1 MKIWKRVQSVYSNWL
16 GRDSEAMKAL
26 EPQPANGDGHLAL
39 ARESLRE
46 LLDDQRVPPPVRAA
60 LAEEYRQL
68 QVLLEKIEHGHI
80 HIAVFGRVSVG
91 KSALL
96 NALLG
101 ETRFSTSP
109 LHGETT
115 RAAHARW
122 QEYDAGGVFL
132 IDTPGINEVSGETRE
147 QLAHDVASRS
157 DLVMFVVDGDITDTE
172 LKALR
177 QVKGAAQRLVL
188 VLNKIDRYTQADR
201 ELLLE
206 TLRRRSAGLIQPQD
220 ILTVAAQPA
229 ERIVILVD
237 AEGNET
243 ETRRRPPTD
252 VTALRERIWDI
263 LKAEGKTM
271 AALNAGLFA
280 GRFSDRLTRE
290 IVVIRRDLADKVV
303 RKYCLA
309 KGVAVALNPIPV
321 ADILAAVATDAAM
334 IVHLGRVYGLP
345 INRVEAGALLK
356 TIFTQLA
363 FLMGTVWVMNLVAA
377 ALKGISLGL
386 STVVTAGA
394 QGAVAWYGTYVVGR
408 AAEQYF
414 AQGKSW
420 GEGGPKRVVQDIL
433 DSLDRESLL
442 AQARDDILARL
453 KPLL

>member
-1 MKIWKRVQSVYSNWL
+1 MP
-16 GRDSEAMKAL
+16 
-26 EPQPANGDGHLAL
+26 EPRPVSGDAHLAL
-39 ARESLRE
+39 ARDSLRE
-46 LLDDQRVPPPVRAA
+46 LLDDKRVPPPIRAA
-60 LAEEYRQL
+60 LAEDYQQL
-68 QVLLEKIEHGHI
+68 QHLLEKIEHGHI

-115 RAAHARW
+115 REDRARW
-122 QEYDAGGVFL
+122 QEHDAGGVFL
-132 IDTPGINEVSGETRE
+132 IDTPGINEVAGEERE
-147 QLAHDVASRS
+147 RLAHDVASRC
-157 DLVMFVVDGDITDTE
+157 DLVLFVVDGDITDTE
-172 LKALR
+172 IKALR
-177 QVKGAAQRLVL
+177 QVKGAAQRLLL

-206 TLRRRSAGLIQPQD
+206 TLRQRTEGLIHPRD
-220 ILTVAAQPA
+220 VLTAAAQPA

-237 AEGNET
+237 ADGNET
-243 ETRRRPPTD
+243 ETRRRPTAD
-252 VTALRERIWDI
+252 VTALRERVWDI

-280 GRFSDRLTRE
+280 GRFSDRLSRE
-290 IVVIRRDLADKVV
+290 IVAIRRDLAEKVV
-303 RKYCLA
+303 RNYCLA

-334 IVHLGRVYGLP
+334 MVHLSRVYGLP
-345 INRVEAGALLK
+345 ISRGEAGSLLK
-356 TIFTQLA
+356 TIFTQLV
-363 FLMGTVWVMNLVAA
+363 FLMGTVWGMHLVAA
-377 ALKGISLGL
+377 ALKGVSMGL
-386 STVVTAGA
+386 STLVTAGA
-394 QGAVAWYGTYVVGR
+394 QGAVAWYGTYVVGK

-442 AQARDDILARL
+442 TQAREDILSRL

>member
-1 MKIWKRVQSVYSNWL
+1 MP
-16 GRDSEAMKAL
+16 
-26 EPQPANGDGHLAL
+26 EPQPADGDDHLAL
-39 ARESLRE
+39 ARESLRD
-46 LLDDQRVPPPVRAA
+46 LLDDQRVPPPVRKA
-60 LAEEYRQL
+60 LAEEYQQL
-68 QVLLEKIEHGHI
+68 QVLLEKIEQGHI

-101 ETRFSTSP
+101 ETKFSTSP

-132 IDTPGINEVSGETRE
+132 IDTPGINEIAGEERE
-147 QLAHDVASRS
+147 QLAHDVAGRS

-172 LKALR
+172 IKALR
-177 QVKGAAQRLVL
+177 QVKGVAQRLVL
-188 VLNKIDRYTQADR
+188 VLNKMDRYNQTDR
-201 ELLLE
+201 DVLLK
-206 TLRRRSAGLIQPQD
+206 TLRQRTTGLIQPED
-220 ILTVAAQPA
+220 IVTASAQPA

-243 ETRRRPPTD
+243 ETRRRPPPD
-252 VTALRERIWDI
+252 VNELRERIWDI

-280 GRFSDRLTRE
+280 GRFSDRLTQE
-290 IVVIRRDLADKVV
+290 IVTIRREVAEKVV
-303 RKYCLA
+303 RNYCLG
-309 KGVAVALNPIPV
+309 KGVAVALNPIPI
-321 ADILAAVATDAAM
+321 ADMLAAIATDAAM
-334 IVHLGRVYGLP
+334 VVHLSRVYGLP
-345 INRVEAGALLK
+345 INRSEAGSLLK
-356 TIFTQLA
+356 TIFAQLA
-363 FLMGTVWVMNLVAA
+363 FLMGTVWSMNLVAS
-377 ALKGISLGL
+377 ALKGVSLGL

-394 QGAVAWYGTYVVGR
+394 QGAVAWYGTYVIGK

-414 AQGKSW
+414 VQGKSW

>member
-1 MKIWKRVQSVYSNWL
+1 M
-16 GRDSEAMKAL
+16 AP
-26 EPQPANGDGHLAL
+26 EPHPVNGDTHLAL

-68 QVLLEKIEHGHI
+68 QLLLEKIEHGHI

-101 ETRFSTSP
+101 EVKFSTSP

-132 IDTPGINEVSGETRE
+132 IDTPGINEVAGEERE
-147 QLAHDVASRS
+147 QLAHDVATRS
-157 DLVMFVVDGDITDTE
+157 DLVLFVVDGDITDTE

-188 VLNKIDRYTQADR
+188 VLNKIDRYTQTDR
-201 ELLLE
+201 QLLLE
-206 TLRRRSAGLIQPQD
+206 TLRQRTEGLIQPHD
-220 ILTVAAQPA
+220 LLTAAAQPA

-237 AEGNET
+237 AEGHET
-243 ETRRRPPTD
+243 ETRRRPAPD

-280 GRFSDRLTRE
+280 GRFSDRLSRE
-290 IVVIRRDLADKVV
+290 IIVIRRDLADSVV

-334 IVHLGRVYGLP
+334 IIHLSRVYGLP
-345 INRVEAGALLK
+345 ITRGEAGSLLK
-356 TIFTQLA
+356 TISIQLA
-363 FLMGTVWVMNLVAA
+363 FLMGTVWAMHLAAA

-394 QGAVAWYGTYVVGR
+394 QGAVAWYGTYVVGK

-420 GEGGPKRVVQDIL
+420 GDGGPKRVVQDIL
-433 DSLDRESLL
+433 DSLDRDSLL
-442 AQARDDILARL
+442 AQARDDILSRL

>member
-1 MKIWKRVQSVYSNWL
+1 MP
-16 GRDSEAMKAL
+16 
-26 EPQPANGDGHLAL
+26 EPRPVSGDAHLAL
-39 ARESLRE
+39 ARDSLRE
-46 LLDDQRVPPPVRAA
+46 LLDDKRVPPPIRAA
-60 LAEEYRQL
+60 LAEDYQQL
-68 QVLLEKIEHGHI
+68 QHLLEKIEHGHI

-115 RAAHARW
+115 REDRARW
-122 QEYDAGGVFL
+122 QEHDAGGVFL
-132 IDTPGINEVSGETRE
+132 IDTPGINEVAGEERE
-147 QLAHDVASRS
+147 RLAHDVASRC
-157 DLVMFVVDGDITDTE
+157 DLVLFVVDGDITDTE
-172 LKALR
+172 IKALR
-177 QVKGAAQRLVL
+177 QVKGAAQRLLL
-188 VLNKIDRYTQADR
+188 VLNKIDRYTPADR
-201 ELLLE
+201 ALLLE
-206 TLRRRSAGLIQPQD
+206 TLRQRTEGLIHPRD
-220 ILTVAAQPA
+220 VLTAAAQPA

-237 AEGNET
+237 ADGNET
-243 ETRRRPPTD
+243 ETRRRPTAD

-280 GRFSDRLTRE
+280 GRFSDRLSRE
-290 IVVIRRDLADKVV
+290 IVAIRRDLAEKVV
-303 RKYCLA
+303 RNYCLA

-334 IVHLGRVYGLP
+334 MVHLSRVYGLP
-345 INRVEAGALLK
+345 ISRGEAGSLLK
-356 TIFTQLA
+356 TIFTQLV
-363 FLMGTVWVMNLVAA
+363 FLMGTVWGMHLVAA
-377 ALKGISLGL
+377 ALKGVSMGL
-386 STVVTAGA
+386 STLVTAGA
-394 QGAVAWYGTYVVGR
+394 QGAVAWYGTYVVGK

-442 AQARDDILARL
+442 TQAREDILSRL

>member
-1 MKIWKRVQSVYSNWL
+1 MAC
-16 GRDSEAMKAL
+16 D
-26 EPQPANGDGHLAL
+26 
-39 ARESLRE
+39 SLRE

-60 LAEEYRQL
+60 LADDYRQL
-68 QVLLEKIEHGHI
+68 QLLLEKIEHGHI

-132 IDTPGINEVSGETRE
+132 IDTPGINEVAGEVRE
-147 QLAHDVASRS
+147 QLAHDVAGRS
-157 DLVMFVVDGDITDTE
+157 DLVLFVVDGDLTDSE
-172 LKALR
+172 LQALR
-177 QVKGAAQRLVL
+177 QVKGAAQRLAL
-188 VLNKIDRYTQADR
+188 VLNKIDRYSRAER
-201 ELLLE
+201 ELLLD
-206 TLRRRSAGLIQPQD
+206 TLHRRTTGLIQPKD
-220 ILTVAAQPA
+220 IVTAAAHPA

-243 ETRRRPPTD
+243 ETRRRPSPD

-271 AALNAGLFA
+271 AAINAGLFA
-280 GRFSDRLTRE
+280 GRFSDRLSRE
-290 IVVIRRDLADKVV
+290 IIVIRRDLADSVV

-309 KGVAVALNPIPV
+309 KGVAVALNPIPI
-321 ADILAAVATDAAM
+321 ADILAAIATDAAM
-334 IVHLGRVYGLP
+334 IIHLSRVYGLP
-345 INRVEAGALLK
+345 INRSEAGSLLK
-356 TIFTQLA
+356 TISIQLA
-363 FLMGTVWVMNLVAA
+363 FLMGTVWAMNLAAA

-394 QGAVAWYGTYVVGR
+394 QGAVAWYGTYVVGK

-433 DSLDRESLL
+433 DSLDRDSLL

-453 KPLL
+453 KPLF

>member
-1 MKIWKRVQSVYSNWL
+1 MP
-16 GRDSEAMKAL
+16 
-26 EPQPANGDGHLAL
+26 EPRPVSGDTHLAL
-39 ARESLRE
+39 ARDSLRE

-60 LAEEYRQL
+60 LADEYRQL
-68 QVLLEKIEHGHI
+68 QLLLEKIEHGHI

-101 ETRFSTSP
+101 EMRFSTSP

-132 IDTPGINEVSGETRE
+132 IDTPGINEVAGEARE
-147 QLAHDVASRS
+147 QLAHDVAGRS
-157 DLVMFVVDGDITDTE
+157 DLVMFVVDGDLTDSE
-172 LKALR
+172 LQALR
-177 QVKGAAQRLVL
+177 QVKSAAQRLAL
-188 VLNKIDRYTQADR
+188 VLNKIDRYTRAERD
-201 ELLLE
+201 LLLD
-206 TLRRRSAGLIQPQD
+206 TLRQRTAGLIQPQD
-220 ILTVAAQPA
+220 ILTVAAHPA

-243 ETRRRPPTD
+243 ETRRCPPPD

-280 GRFSDRLTRE
+280 GRFSDRLSRE
-290 IVVIRRDLADKVV
+290 IIVIRRDLADSVV

-309 KGVAVALNPIPV
+309 KGVAVALNPIPI
-321 ADILAAVATDAAM
+321 ADILAAIATDAAM
-334 IVHLGRVYGLP
+334 IIHLSRVYGLP
-345 INRVEAGALLK
+345 INRGEAGSLLK
-356 TIFTQLA
+356 TISIQLA
-363 FLMGTVWVMNLVAA
+363 FLMGTVWVMHLAAA

-394 QGAVAWYGTYVVGR
+394 QGAVAWYGTYVVGK

-420 GEGGPKRVVQDIL
+420 GEGGPKQVVQDIL
-433 DSLDRESLL
+433 DSLDRDSLL

>member
-1 MKIWKRVQSVYSNWL
+1 M
-16 GRDSEAMKAL
+16 
-26 EPQPANGDGHLAL
+26 
-39 ARESLRE
+39 
-46 LLDDQRVPPPVRAA
+46 PPPVRAA
-60 LAEEYRQL
+60 LADDYRQL
-68 QVLLEKIEHGHI
+68 QLLLEKIEHGHI

-101 ETRFSTSP
+101 EMRFSTSP

-132 IDTPGINEVSGETRE
+132 IDTPGINEVAGEVRE
-147 QLAHDVASRS
+147 QLAHDVAGRS
-157 DLVMFVVDGDITDTE
+157 DLVLFVVDGDLTDSE
-172 LKALR
+172 LQALR
-177 QVKGAAQRLVL
+177 QVKGAAQRLAL
-188 VLNKIDRYTQADR
+188 VLNKIDRYSRAER
-201 ELLLE
+201 ELLLD
-206 TLRRRSAGLIQPQD
+206 TLHRRTTGLIQPQD
-220 ILTVAAQPA
+220 ILTVAAHPA

-243 ETRRRPPTD
+243 ETRRHPPPD
-252 VTALRERIWDI
+252 VNALRERIWDI

-271 AALNAGLFA
+271 AAINAGLFA
-280 GRFSDRLTRE
+280 GRFSDRLSRE
-290 IVVIRRDLADKVV
+290 IIVIRRDLADSVV

-309 KGVAVALNPIPV
+309 KGVAVALNPIPI
-321 ADILAAVATDAAM
+321 ADILAAIATDAAM
-334 IVHLGRVYGLP
+334 IIHLSRVYGLP
-345 INRVEAGALLK
+345 INRSEAGSLLK
-356 TIFTQLA
+356 TISIQLA
-363 FLMGTVWVMNLVAA
+363 FLMGTVWAMNLAAA

-394 QGAVAWYGTYVVGR
+394 QGAVAWYGTYVVGK

-433 DSLDRESLL
+433 DSLDRDSLL

-453 KPLL
+453 KPLF

>member
-1 MKIWKRVQSVYSNWL
+1 VKTPDPPPGS
-16 GRDSEAMKAL
+16 
-26 EPQPANGDGHLAL
+26 GDTHLAL
-39 ARESLRE
+39 ARDSLRE
-46 LLDDQRVPPPVRAA
+46 LLDDQRVPTVVRAA
-60 LAEEYRQL
+60 LADEYQQL
-68 QVLLEKIEHGHI
+68 QLLLEKIEHGHI

-101 ETRFSTSP
+101 EARFSTSP

-132 IDTPGINEVSGETRE
+132 IDTPGINEVAGELRE
-147 QLAHDVASRS
+147 QLAHDVAIRS
-157 DLVMFVVDGDITDTE
+157 DLVLFVVDSDITDTE
-172 LKALR
+172 LRALR

-188 VLNKIDRYTQADR
+188 VLNKLDRYTRAER
-201 ELLLE
+201 ELLVKA
-206 TLRRRSAGLIQPQD
+206 LRERTEGLIQPQD
-220 ILTVAAQPA
+220 IVTAAAQPT

-243 ETRRRPPTD
+243 ETRRCPPAD
-252 VTALRERIWDI
+252 VTALRECIWDI

-290 IVVIRRDLADKVV
+290 IITIRRDLADTVV
-303 RKYCLA
+303 RNYCLG

-321 ADILAAVATDAAM
+321 ADILAAAATDAAM
-334 IVHLGRVYGLP
+334 IIHLSRVYGLP
-345 INRVEAGALLK
+345 INSTEAGSLLK
-356 TIFTQLA
+356 TIFTQLI
-363 FLMGTVWVMNLVAA
+363 FLMGTVWSMNLLSA
-377 ALKGISLGL
+377 ALKGVTMGL

-420 GEGGPKRVVQDIL
+420 GDGGPKRVVREIL

-442 AQARDDILARL
+442 AQAREDILSRL

>member
-1 MKIWKRVQSVYSNWL
+1 MAKKVPETQAPS
-16 GRDSEAMKAL
+16 
-26 EPQPANGDGHLAL
+26 GDAHLAL
-39 ARESLRE
+39 ARESLRD
-46 LLDDQRVPPPVRAA
+46 LLNDKRVPPPVRAA
-60 LAEEYRQL
+60 LAEDYQQL
-68 QVLLEKIEHGHI
+68 QLLLEKIEHGHI

-101 ETRFSTSP
+101 EIKFSTSP

-132 IDTPGINEVSGETRE
+132 IDTPGINEVAGEERE
-147 QLAHDVASRS
+147 QLAHDVASRC
-157 DLVMFVVDGDITDTE
+157 DLVLFVVDGDITDTE
-172 LKALR
+172 IKALR
-177 QVKGAAQRLVL
+177 QVKGAAQRLLL
-188 VLNKIDRYTQADR
+188 VLNKTDRYTPPER
-201 ELLLE
+201 ELLLK
-206 TLRRRSAGLIQPQD
+206 TLRERTEGLIHPQD
-220 ILTVAAQPA
+220 IVTAAAQPA
-229 ERIVILVD
+229 ERIVIMVD

-243 ETRRRPPTD
+243 ETRRRPEPDVTALREPD

-290 IVVIRRDLADKVV
+290 VISVRRELAEKVV
-303 RKYCLA
+303 RNYCLA

-321 ADILAAVATDAAM
+321 ADLLAAIATDAAM
-334 IVHLGRVYGLP
+334 IVHLSRVYGLP
-345 INRVEAGALLK
+345 ISRSEAGSLLK
-356 TIFTQLA
+356 TIFTQLV
-363 FLMGTVWVMNLVAA
+363 FLMGTVWTMHLAA
-377 ALKGISLGL
+377 SALKGISLGL
-386 STVVTAGA
+386 STIVTAAA
-394 QGAVAWYGTYVVGR
+394 QGAVAWYGTYVVGK

-414 AQGKSW
+414 ILGKSW

-442 AQARDDILARL
+442 AQAREDILSRL

>member
-1 MKIWKRVQSVYSNWL
+1 VP
-16 GRDSEAMKAL
+16 
-26 EPQPANGDGHLAL
+26 EPQPVSGDTHLAL
-39 ARESLRE
+39 ARDSLRD
-46 LLDDQRVPPPVRAA
+46 LLDDHRVPSAVRAT
-60 LAEEYRQL
+60 LADEYQQL
-68 QVLLEKIEHGHI
+68 QLLLEKIEHGHI

-101 ETRFSTSP
+101 EVRFSTSP

-115 RAAHARW
+115 RAAHAQW

-132 IDTPGINEVSGETRE
+132 IDTPGINEVAGEARE

-157 DLVMFVVDGDITDTE
+157 DLVMFVVDGDITESE

-177 QVKGAAQRLVL
+177 QVKGVAQRLVL
-188 VLNKIDRYTQADR
+188 VLNKIDRYSRDERQ
-201 ELLLE
+201 LLLT
-206 TLRRRSAGLIQPQD
+206 TLRQRTEGLIRPQD

-237 AEGNET
+237 ADGNET
-243 ETRRRPPTD
+243 ETRRCPAPD
-252 VTALRERIWDI
+252 VGALRERIWDI

-280 GRFSDRLTRE
+280 GRFSDRLTHE
-290 IVVIRRDLADKVV
+290 IIAIRRELAEKVV
-303 RKYCLA
+303 RNYCLV

-334 IVHLGRVYGLP
+334 VVHLSRVYGLP
-345 INRVEAGALLK
+345 ISRGEAGSLLK
-356 TIFTQLA
+356 TIFTQLV
-363 FLMGTVWVMNLVAA
+363 FLMGTVWSMNLLAA
-377 ALKGISLGL
+377 ALKGVSMGL

-394 QGAVAWYGTYVVGR
+394 QGAVAWYGTYVVGK

-414 AQGKSW
+414 ARGKSW
-420 GEGGPKRVVQDIL
+420 GEGGPKRVVREIL
-433 DSLDRESLL
+433 DSLDRDSLL

>member
-1 MKIWKRVQSVYSNWL
+1 MMAVAATDPPRV
-16 GRDSEAMKAL
+16 D
-26 EPQPANGDGHLAL
+26 GDTHLAL
-39 ARESLRE
+39 ARDSLRE

-60 LAEEYRQL
+60 LAEDYRQL
-68 QVLLEKIEHGHI
+68 QLLLEKLEQGHI

-101 ETRFSTSP
+101 EVRFSTSP

-132 IDTPGINEVSGETRE
+132 IDTPGINEVAGEERE
-147 QLAHDVASRS
+147 KLAHDVASRS
-157 DLVMFVVDGDITDTE
+157 DLVLFVVDSDITDTE

-177 QVKGAAQRLVL
+177 QVKGVAQRLVL
-188 VLNKIDRYTQADR
+188 VLNKIDRYSRADR
-201 ELLLE
+201 DLLLDS
-206 TLRRRSAGLIQPQD
+206 LRLRATGLIQPQD
-220 ILTVAAQPA
+220 IVTAAAQPA

-237 AEGNET
+237 ADGQET
-243 ETRRRPPTD
+243 ETRRRPAPD
-252 VTALRERIWDI
+252 VAALRERIWDI

-290 IVVIRRDLADKVV
+290 IVTIRRDLAESVV
-303 RKYCLA
+303 RNYCLA

-321 ADILAAVATDAAM
+321 ADIIAAVATDAAM
-334 IVHLGRVYGLP
+334 ILHLSRVYGLP
-345 INRVEAGALLK
+345 ISRTEAGSLLK
-356 TIFTQLA
+356 TISIQLA
-363 FLMGTVWVMNLVAA
+363 FLMGTVWAMNLVAT

>member
-1 MKIWKRVQSVYSNWL
+1 MKQNPEVQT
-16 GRDSEAMKAL
+16 
-26 EPQPANGDGHLAL
+26 ANSGDGHLAL

-46 LLDDQRVPPPVRAA
+46 LLDDKRVPASVRAA
-60 LAEEYRQL
+60 LAEDYQQL
-68 QVLLEKIEHGHI
+68 QLLLEKIEHGHI

-101 ETRFSTSP
+101 EQQFSTSP

-115 RAAHARW
+115 HAAHARW
-122 QEYDAGGVFL
+122 REYDAGGVFL
-132 IDTPGINEVSGETRE
+132 IDTPGINEIAGEERE
-147 QLAHDVASRS
+147 RLAHDVASRC
-157 DLVMFVVDGDITDTE
+157 DLVLFVVDGDITDTE
-172 LKALR
+172 IKALR
-177 QVKGAAQRLVL
+177 QAKGAAQRLLL
-188 VLNKIDRYTQADR
+188 VLNKIDRYSKAER
-201 ELLLE
+201 ELLLKV
-206 TLRRRSAGLIQPQD
+206 LRERTAGLIHPQD
-220 ILTVAAQPA
+220 IITAAAQPA

-243 ETRRRPPTD
+243 ETRRQPAPE

-290 IVVIRRDLADKVV
+290 VIAVRRDLAEQIV
-303 RKYCLA
+303 RNYCLA
-309 KGVAVALNPIPV
+309 KGVAVALNPVPI
-321 ADILAAVATDAAM
+321 ADILAAMATDAAM
-334 IVHLGRVYGLP
+334 IVHLSRVYGLP
-345 INRVEAGALLK
+345 ISRGEAGSLLK

-363 FLMGTVWVMNLVAA
+363 FLMGTVWAMNLVAS
-377 ALKGISLGL
+377 ALKGVSLGL
-386 STVVTAGA
+386 STLVTAAA

-442 AQARDDILARL
+442 AQAREDILSRL

>member
-1 MKIWKRVQSVYSNWL
+1 VKIWKRVQNVWPNWF
-16 GRDSEAMKAL
+16 GRGSETASAPNPPL
-26 EPQPANGDGHLAL
+26 VSGDAHLAL

-46 LLDDQRVPPPVRAA
+46 LLDDKRVPPPVRAA
-60 LAEEYRQL
+60 LAEDYRQL
-68 QVLLEKIEHGHI
+68 QLLLEKIEHGHI

-101 ETRFSTSP
+101 EAKFSTSP

-132 IDTPGINEVSGETRE
+132 IDTPGINEVAGEERE
-147 QLAHDVASRS
+147 QLAHDVATRS
-157 DLVMFVVDGDITDTE
+157 DLVLFVVDGDITDSE

-177 QVKGAAQRLVL
+177 QVKSAAQRLVL
-188 VLNKIDRYTQADR
+188 VLNKTDRYTQADR
-201 ELLLE
+201 ELLLR
-206 TLRRRSAGLIQPQD
+206 TLRERTEGLIQPQD
-220 ILTVAAQPA
+220 IVTAAAQPA

-243 ETRRRPPTD
+243 ETRRRPAPD

-263 LKAEGKTM
+263 LKVEGKTM

-280 GRFSDRLTRE
+280 GRFSDRLTKE
-290 IVVIRRDLADKVV
+290 IVAIRRDLAEKVV
-303 RKYCLA
+303 RNYCLG
-309 KGVAVALNPIPV
+309 KGVAVALNPIPI
-321 ADILAAVATDAAM
+321 ADLLAAVATDAAM
-334 IVHLGRVYGLP
+334 IVHLSRVYGLP
-345 INRVEAGALLK
+345 ITRGEAGSLLK
-356 TIFTQLA
+356 TISIQLA
-363 FLMGTVWVMNLVAA
+363 FLMGTVWAMNLAAA

-394 QGAVAWYGTYVVGR
+394 QGAVAWYGTYVVGK

-414 AQGKSW
+414 IQGKSW
-420 GEGGPKRVVQDIL
+420 GAGGPKRVVQDIL

>member
-1 MKIWKRVQSVYSNWL
+1 MP
-16 GRDSEAMKAL
+16 
-26 EPQPANGDGHLAL
+26 EPRPVSGDTHLAL
-39 ARESLRE
+39 ACDSLRE

-60 LAEEYRQL
+60 LADDYRQL
-68 QVLLEKIEHGHI
+68 QLLLEKIEHGHI

-115 RAAHARW
+115 HAAHARW

-132 IDTPGINEVSGETRE
+132 IDTPGINEVAGEVRE
-147 QLAHDVASRS
+147 QLAHDVAGRS
-157 DLVMFVVDGDITDTE
+157 DLVLFVVDGDLTDSE
-172 LKALR
+172 LRALR
-177 QVKGAAQRLVL
+177 QVKVAAQRLLL
-188 VLNKIDRYTQADR
+188 VLNKIDRYSRAERD
-201 ELLLE
+201 LLLD
-206 TLRRRSAGLIQPQD
+206 TLCRRTTGLIQSQD
-220 ILTVAAQPA
+220 IVTVAAHPA

-243 ETRRRPPTD
+243 ETRRCPPPD
-252 VTALRERIWDI
+252 VNALRERIWDI

-271 AALNAGLFA
+271 AAINAGLFA
-280 GRFSDRLTRE
+280 GRFSDRLSRE
-290 IVVIRRDLADKVV
+290 IIVIRRDLADSVV

-309 KGVAVALNPIPV
+309 KGIAVALNPIPI

-334 IVHLGRVYGLP
+334 IIHLSRVYGLP
-345 INRVEAGALLK
+345 ISRSEAGSLLK
-356 TIFTQLA
+356 TISIQLA
-363 FLMGTVWVMNLVAA
+363 FLMGTVWAMNLAAA

-394 QGAVAWYGTYVVGR
+394 QGAVAWYGTYVVGK

-420 GEGGPKRVVQDIL
+420 GEGGPKRAVQDIL

-442 AQARDDILARL
+442 AQAREDILARL
-453 KPLL
+453 KPLF

>member
-1 MKIWKRVQSVYSNWL
+1 MP
-16 GRDSEAMKAL
+16 
-26 EPQPANGDGHLAL
+26 EPRPVSGDAHLAL
-39 ARESLRE
+39 ARDSLRE
-46 LLDDQRVPPPVRAA
+46 LLDDKRVPPPIRAA
-60 LAEEYRQL
+60 LAEDYQQL
-68 QVLLEKIEHGHI
+68 QHLLEKIEHGHI

-115 RAAHARW
+115 REDRARW
-122 QEYDAGGVFL
+122 QEHDAGGVFL
-132 IDTPGINEVSGETRE
+132 IDTPGINEVAGEERE
-147 QLAHDVASRS
+147 RLAHDVAGRC
-157 DLVMFVVDGDITDTE
+157 DLVLFVVDGDITDTE
-172 LKALR
+172 IKALR
-177 QVKGAAQRLVL
+177 QVKGAAQRLLL
-188 VLNKIDRYTQADR
+188 VLNKIDRYTPADR
-201 ELLLE
+201 ALLLE
-206 TLRRRSAGLIQPQD
+206 TLRQRTEGLIHPGD
-220 ILTVAAQPA
+220 VLTAAAQPA

-237 AEGNET
+237 ADGNET
-243 ETRRRPPTD
+243 ETRRRPTAD

-280 GRFSDRLTRE
+280 GRFSDRLSRE
-290 IVVIRRDLADKVV
+290 IVAIRRDLAEKVV
-303 RKYCLA
+303 RNYCLA

-334 IVHLGRVYGLP
+334 MVHLSRVYGLP
-345 INRVEAGALLK
+345 ISRGEAGSLLK
-356 TIFTQLA
+356 TIFTQLV
-363 FLMGTVWVMNLVAA
+363 FLMGTVWGMHLVAA
-377 ALKGISLGL
+377 ALKGVSMGL
-386 STVVTAGA
+386 STLVTAGA
-394 QGAVAWYGTYVVGR
+394 QGAVAWYGTYVVGK

-442 AQARDDILARL
+442 TQAREDILSRL

>member
-1 MKIWKRVQSVYSNWL
+1 
-16 GRDSEAMKAL
+16 
-26 EPQPANGDGHLAL
+26 
-39 ARESLRE
+39 
-46 LLDDQRVPPPVRAA
+46 VPPPVRAA

-68 QVLLEKIEHGHI
+68 QLLLEKIEHGHI

-101 ETRFSTSP
+101 EMRFATSP

-132 IDTPGINEVSGETRE
+132 IDTPGINEVAGEARE
-147 QLAHDVASRS
+147 QLAHDVATRC
-157 DLVMFVVDGDITDTE
+157 DLVLFVVDGDITDTE
-172 LKALR
+172 LRALR
-177 QVKGAAQRLVL
+177 QVKVSAQRLVL
-188 VLNKIDRYTQADR
+188 VLNKMDRYTQADR
-201 ELLLE
+201 ELLLQA
-206 TLRRRSAGLIQPQD
+206 LRERTAGLIQPQD
-220 ILTVAAQPA
+220 MVAAAAQPA

-243 ETRRRPPTD
+243 ETRRRPQPD
-252 VTALRERIWDI
+252 VNALRERIWDI

-280 GRFSDRLTRE
+280 GRFSDRLSRE
-290 IVVIRRDLADKVV
+290 IITVRRDLADKVV

-321 ADILAAVATDAAM
+321 ADILAAIATDAAM
-334 IVHLGRVYGLP
+334 MIHLSRVYGLP
-345 INRVEAGALLK
+345 ISRTEAGSLLK
-356 TIFTQLA
+356 TIFTQLV
-363 FLMGTVWVMNLVAA
+363 FLMGTVWSMNLVAA

-442 AQARDDILARL
+442 AQARDDILSRL

>member
-1 MKIWKRVQSVYSNWL
+1 VKVP
-16 GRDSEAMKAL
+16 
-26 EPQPANGDGHLAL
+26 EPQPVSGDTHLAL
-39 ARESLRE
+39 ARDSLRD
-46 LLDDQRVPPPVRAA
+46 LLDDHRVPSAVRAT
-60 LAEEYRQL
+60 LADEYQQL
-68 QVLLEKIEHGHI
+68 QLLLEKIEHGHI

-101 ETRFSTSP
+101 EVRFSTSP

-115 RAAHARW
+115 RAAHAQW

-132 IDTPGINEVSGETRE
+132 IDTPGINEVAGEARE

-157 DLVMFVVDGDITDTE
+157 DLVMFVVDGDITESE

-177 QVKGAAQRLVL
+177 QVKGVAQRLVL
-188 VLNKIDRYTQADR
+188 VLNKIDRYSRDERQ
-201 ELLLE
+201 LLLT
-206 TLRRRSAGLIQPQD
+206 TLRQRTEGLIRPQD

-237 AEGNET
+237 ADGNET
-243 ETRRRPPTD
+243 ETRRCPAPD
-252 VTALRERIWDI
+252 VGALRERIWDI

-280 GRFSDRLTRE
+280 GRFSDRLTHE
-290 IVVIRRDLADKVV
+290 IIAIRRELAEKVV
-303 RKYCLA
+303 RNYCLV

-334 IVHLGRVYGLP
+334 VVHLSRVYGLP
-345 INRVEAGALLK
+345 ISRGEAGSLLK
-356 TIFTQLA
+356 TIFTQLV
-363 FLMGTVWVMNLVAA
+363 FLMGTVWSMNLLAA
-377 ALKGISLGL
+377 ALKGVSMGL

-394 QGAVAWYGTYVVGR
+394 QGAVAWYGTYVVGK

-414 AQGKSW
+414 ARGKSW
-420 GEGGPKRVVQDIL
+420 GEGGPKRVVREIL
-433 DSLDRESLL
+433 DSLDRDSLL

>member
-1 MKIWKRVQSVYSNWL
+1 MP
-16 GRDSEAMKAL
+16 
-26 EPQPANGDGHLAL
+26 EPGPVNGDSHLAL

-46 LLDDQRVPPPVRAA
+46 LLDDKRVPSAVRSA
-60 LAEEYRQL
+60 LAADYQQL
-68 QVLLEKIEHGHI
+68 QLLLEKIEHGHI

-115 RAAHARW
+115 HATHARW

-132 IDTPGINEVSGETRE
+132 IDTPGINEVAGEERE
-147 QLAHDVASRS
+147 QLAHDVASRC
-157 DLVMFVVDGDITDTE
+157 DLVLFVVEGDITDTE
-172 LKALR
+172 LRALR
-177 QVKGAAQRLVL
+177 QVKSASQRLLL
-188 VLNKIDRYTQADR
+188 VLNKIDRYTPADR
-201 ELLLE
+201 KLLLE
-206 TLRRRSAGLIQPQD
+206 TLTWRTQGLIEPHD
-220 ILTVAAQPA
+220 IVTAAAQPA

-243 ETRRRPPTD
+243 ESRRRPELD
-252 VTALRERIWDI
+252 VAALRERIWDI

-280 GRFSDRLTRE
+280 GRFSDRLSHE
-290 IVVIRRDLADKVV
+290 IIAIRRDLAEKVV
-303 RKYCLA
+303 RNYCLA
-309 KGVAVALNPIPV
+309 KGVAVALNPIPI
-321 ADILAAVATDAAM
+321 ADLLAAVATDAAM
-334 IVHLGRVYGLP
+334 IIHLSRVYGLP
-345 INRVEAGALLK
+345 ITRGEAGSLLK
-356 TIFTQLA
+356 TIFTQLV
-363 FLMGTVWVMNLVAA
+363 FLMGTVWAMHLAA
-377 ALKGISLGL
+377 SALKGISLGL
-386 STVVTAGA
+386 STVVTAAA
-394 QGAVAWYGTYVVGR
+394 QGAVAWYGTYVVGK

-433 DSLDRESLL
+433 DSLDRDSLL
-442 AQARDDILARL
+442 AQAREDILARL

>member
-1 MKIWKRVQSVYSNWL
+1 MKIWKRVQNVWPNWF
-16 GRDSEAMKAL
+16 GRGSETASAPNPPL
-26 EPQPANGDGHLAL
+26 VSGDAHLAL

-46 LLDDQRVPPPVRAA
+46 LLDDKRVPPPVRAA
-60 LAEEYRQL
+60 LAEDYRQL
-68 QVLLEKIEHGHI
+68 QLLLEKIEHGHI

-101 ETRFSTSP
+101 EAKFSTSP

-132 IDTPGINEVSGETRE
+132 IDTPGINEVAGEERE
-147 QLAHDVASRS
+147 QLAHDVATRS
-157 DLVMFVVDGDITDTE
+157 DLVLFVVDGDITDSE

-177 QVKGAAQRLVL
+177 QVKSAAQRLVL
-188 VLNKIDRYTQADR
+188 VLNKTDRYTQADR
-201 ELLLE
+201 ELLLR
-206 TLRRRSAGLIQPQD
+206 TLRERTEGLIQPQD
-220 ILTVAAQPA
+220 IVTAAAQPA

-243 ETRRRPPTD
+243 ETRRRPAPD

-263 LKAEGKTM
+263 LKVEGKTM

-280 GRFSDRLTRE
+280 GRFSDRLTKE
-290 IVVIRRDLADKVV
+290 IVAIRRDLAEKVV
-303 RKYCLA
+303 RNYCLG
-309 KGVAVALNPIPV
+309 KGVAVALNPIPI
-321 ADILAAVATDAAM
+321 ADLLAAVATDAAM
-334 IVHLGRVYGLP
+334 IVHLSRVYGLP
-345 INRVEAGALLK
+345 ITRGEAGSLLK
-356 TIFTQLA
+356 TISIQLA
-363 FLMGTVWVMNLVAA
+363 FLMGTVWAMNLAAA

-394 QGAVAWYGTYVVGR
+394 QGAVAWYGTYVVGK

-414 AQGKSW
+414 IQGKSW

-433 DSLDRESLL
+433 DSLDRE
-442 AQARDDILARL
+442 
-453 KPLL
+453 